1 MLDNATVTVSTGVI
15 PVTRRQKQMIPLVLI
30 VIAIAT
36 AVYVTRWRDVGGP
49 AGPGFGRGA
58 HGGGPPVPVRVV
70 VAGRGSIDMTLD
82 ALGTVTA
89 RNTAVVRTR
98 VDGLLQKI
106 NFQEGREVKAGDVL
120 AQLDPR
126 PYLAALDQAN
136 GQLARDSALL
146 ASARNNLDRYQ
157 TLLALDSIAKQQVD
171 DQAELVHQYEGTV
184 QTDAGTVA
192 TAKLNLDW
200 THISA
205 PIAGRV
211 GLKQA
216 DVGNVVHTTDVA
228 GVVVLTQTA
237 PINVI
242 FAIPA
247 DRAPEA
253 LSRWRGG
260 QHLKVEA
267 YDRDGSTRLAVG
279 TLESTDNVVDPTT
292 STVKLKSVFDN
303 ADGNLF
309 PNQVVNARL
318 TLVTLTDQT
327 LVKASAIQLGTPG
340 TFVYVVNE
348 DSTVSMRPVTVT
360 TTFADTAAIA
370 KGLQP
375 GEQVVIDGT
384 DKLKEGAKVA
394 IAAEMPVPSRDPTG
408 KGKWGGGGRGAAGH
422 AADGGTRKRSQP
434 ADLRTNP

>member
-1 MLDNATVTVSTGVI
+1 MVTVSTGVI
-15 PVTRRQKQMIPLVLI
+15 PVTRRQKQMIPLILI
-30 VIAIAT
+30 VTAIAT
-36 AVYVTRWRDVGGP
+36 AIYVTRWRDVGGP
-49 AGPGFGRGA
+49 AGAGFGRGA

-70 VAGRGSIDMTLD
+70 VASRGPIDMTLD
-82 ALGTVTA
+82 ALGTVSA

-126 PYLAALDQAN
+126 PYVAALDQAL
-136 GQLARDSALL
+136 GQLARDNALL
-146 ASARNNLDRYQ
+146 ASARNNLERYQ

-184 QTDAGTVA
+184 QTDAGLVS
-192 TAKLNLDW
+192 TARLNLDW
-200 THISA
+200 TRISA
-205 PIAGRV
+205 PITGRL

-228 GVVVLTQTA
+228 GVVLLTQTA
-237 PINVI
+237 PINVV

-267 YDRDGSTRLAVG
+267 YDRDGTTRLAVG

-292 STVKLKSVFDN
+292 STVKLKGVFDN

-309 PNQVVNARL
+309 PNQFVNARL
-318 TLVTLTDQT
+318 TLATLTDQT
-327 LVKASAIQLGTPG
+327 LVKASAVQRGTPG

-348 DSTVSMRPVTVT
+348 DNTASVRPVTVI
-360 TTFADTAAIA
+360 TTFADTSAIA
-370 KGLQP
+370 KGLKP
-375 GEQVVIDGT
+375 GDRVVIDGT

-394 IAAEMPVPSRDPTG
+394 IAAETPAPDAAHAGNS
-408 KGKWGGGGRGAAGH
+408 KWGGGAHAGAGH
-422 AADGGTRKRSQP
+422 TANGGTHGRSPPADGRQSP
-434 ADLRTNP
+434 